1 MLRRRVR
8 LRRADRCCRVRHPR
22 RGRPTTA
29 RCGRR
34 SRHPRLYGSTQRRG
48 RERRRVEKL
57 AVRQPLLV
65 EVPEHV
71 PYAFVREPRGATH
84 YAVASRLRPLCN
96 CSCPSP
102 LQRRKAGD
110 VACICRC
117 HREGPRSMPA
127 GCQPS
132 RGASSRG
139 PRAACARP
147 ATRSPARDPRRT
159 FPNRPRCA
167 APPRARSEGAG
178 RTGVRSPRVAPSSA
192 ITLVVWYTGQV
203 PDGYAFGAATELK
216 IRLRGAATDR
226 RML

>member
-57 AVRQPLLV
+57 AVRQPLLK

-96 CSCPSP
+96 CACPSASR
-102 LQRRKAGD
+102 QRKAGD

-117 HREGPRSMPA
+117 HREGPKHTPA
-127 GCQPS
+127 LCGKKPARCWTVSRKTTGRVCQS
-132 RGASSRG
+132 CHAL
-139 PRAACARP
+139 ACAGPP
-147 ATRSPARDPRRT
+147 AYVAEPTT
-159 FPNRPRCA
+159 LRC
-167 APPRARSEGAG
+167 S
-178 RTGVRSPRVAPSSA
+178 
-192 ITLVVWYTGQV
+192 V
-203 PDGYAFGAATELK
+203 PCPF
-216 IRLRGAATDR
+216 RRGAACG
-226 RML
+226 LPPNHLGLHSAPAGKGKVSW